1 MNAEQARQVINDAWP
16 TMVIKGDAIV
26 RGLNILNKYDPQLEQ
41 DTHNCQIFAGD
52 FESIVEKMS
61 EKDIERMAE
70 LGWYEDEESWSHN
83 C

>member
-1 MNAEQARQVINDAWP
+1 MNAEEARQIIKNAWP
-16 TMVIKGDAIV
+16 TLAMNPIQP
-26 RGLNILNKYDPQLEQ
+26 GLNILTKYDPQLEQ
-41 DTHNCQIFAGD
+41 DIHGGQIFAGD